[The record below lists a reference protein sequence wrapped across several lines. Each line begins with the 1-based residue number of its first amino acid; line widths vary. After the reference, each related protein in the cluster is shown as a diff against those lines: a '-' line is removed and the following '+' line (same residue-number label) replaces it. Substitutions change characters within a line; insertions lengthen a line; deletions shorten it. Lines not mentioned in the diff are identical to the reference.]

1 VLRLHVNGEQI
12 AVADDRMDKA
22 LVHAAFAQD
31 LRLLRA
37 VLVGILLKIQI
48 VQDTDGLPEVRLIGI
63 AKLGGKIPHHIAHD
77 TRVQAVE
84 FTLIIF
90 AQQVPC
96 LLSGRNHS
104 SAS

>member
-1 VLRLHVNGEQI
+1 
-12 AVADDRMDKA
+12 
-22 LVHAAFAQD
+22 
-31 LRLLRA
+31 

-63 AKLGGKIPHHIAHD
+63 AKLDSKIPHHIAHD
-77 TRVQAVE
+77 THVQAVE

-90 AQQVPC
+90 TQQVPC